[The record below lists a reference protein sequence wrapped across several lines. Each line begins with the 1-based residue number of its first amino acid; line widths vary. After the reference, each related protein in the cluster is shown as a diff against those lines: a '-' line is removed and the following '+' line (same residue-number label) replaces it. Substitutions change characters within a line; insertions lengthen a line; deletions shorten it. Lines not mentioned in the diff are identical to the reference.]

1 MQYRETKHSWEC
13 FLRGLPRG
21 FQHGIGLKL
30 PIWDQSLFC
39 SSVRHRHP
47 SCCPRPQQPLV
58 SKLTGWHLAEAA
70 KRRLN
75 LSQVVLQGCSP
86 RSEVE
91 ILVELVHLLVAHV
104 LRPPCRAAMY
114 FPSET
119 IFFLTPCL
127 ASEQDLGLTRKIL
140 SSNPKN
146 LAAFESQA
154 AEHSFC
160 SCRLVR
166 D

>member
-1 MQYRETKHSWEC
+1 MSHLCLREKPEKPEEKPTTLSATNKSAALQLVLQKKSGIFQLQYRETKHSWEC

-70 KRRLN
+70 KRRFN

-119 IFFLTPCL
+119 QF
-127 ASEQDLGLTRKIL
+127 
-140 SSNPKN
+140 
-146 LAAFESQA
+146 
-154 AEHSFC
+154 SF
-160 SCRLVR
+160 
-166 D
+166 